1 MDADRIKTS
10 YSSLDSLKSTL
21 TNNLYVQTNQY
32 KYVKSN
38 SAEVKRTKF
47 IKVFEIALIFI
58 VTYVIVSFWETF
70 FKNFF
75 YKTLKLKEEST
86 VHSFVICMAVTIALI
101 TAVYFTSI
109 DGDQFVE
116 LENGKLLDS

>member
-1 MDADRIKTS
+1 MDTDRIKTS

-38 SAEVKRTKF
+38 SGELKRTKF

-58 VTYVIVSFWETF
+58 VTYVIVAFWETF

-75 YKTLKLKEEST
+75 YKTLKMKEEST
-86 VHSFVICMAVTIALI
+86 VHSFIICIVVTIALI

-116 LENGKLLDS
+116 LENGKILNS

>member
-1 MDADRIKTS
+1 MDTDRIKTS

-38 SAEVKRTKF
+38 SGEVKRTKF

-58 VTYVIVSFWETF
+58 VTYVIVAFWETF

-75 YKTLKLKEEST
+75 YKTLKMKEEST
-86 VHSFVICMAVTIALI
+86 VHSFIICIVVTIALI

-116 LENGKLLDS
+116 LENGKILNS